1 MSTALEAQLMDQLKV
16 AMKGGDKVGTM
27 AIRMIRTK
35 LTELRTAKN
44 AKEVTEEV
52 VVDTIRAYSKQLQ
65 GSIDELTAGGADE
78 EEDNIVQMKAE
89 IAFLTRFL
97 PSLLS
102 KEETE
107 ALVDKV
113 LAEQGISDPKMAG
126 KVTGLIMKDWK
137 GKADPGLVAAAVKAK
152 LGA

>member
-1 MSTALEAQLMDQLKV
+1 MSTALEAELMEQLKT

-65 GSIDELTAGGADE
+65 GSIDELKAGGADE

-89 IAFLTRFL
+89 IAFLARFL
-97 PSLLS
+97 PQLLS
-102 KEETE
+102 KEQTE
-107 ALVDKV
+107 ALVDQV

-137 GKADPGLVAAAVKAK
+137 GKADPGVVAAVVKAK
-152 LGA
+152 LGG

>member
-1 MSTALEAQLMDQLKV
+1 MSTALEAELMEQLKV

-65 GSIDELTAGGADE
+65 GSIDELKAGGADE

-89 IAFLTRFL
+89 IGFLARFL
-97 PSLLS
+97 PQLLS

-137 GKADPGLVAAAVKAK
+137 GKADPGVVAAAVKAK
-152 LGA
+152 LGG